1 VTLTAK
7 QQAFVE
13 EYLIDLNATQAAIRA
28 GYSERSAAVTA
39 SRMLTKA
46 NIAEAVVHAKDQ
58 RSERTQ
64 ITQDWVLQTVFD
76 TVEHCKA
83 PGEDFDASAVLKG
96 CDLAGKHLGM
106 FTAKTVLT
114 GPSDGPIRVED
125 VTPRERGRRI
135 ASNAR
140 NAMTAKESRVG
151 PLDTTGHIAT
161 ELHRRRGAPSRHLER
176 AAGRY
181 RDPRK

>member
-46 NIAEAVVHAKDQ
+46 NIAEAVVPAKDQ

-64 ITQDWVLQTVFD
+64 ITQDWVAGGLVEVEGTVS
-76 TVEHCKA
+76 V
-83 PGEDFDASAVLKG
+83 
-96 CDLAGKHLGM
+96 
-106 FTAKTVLT
+106 
-114 GPSDGPIRVED
+114 
-125 VTPRERGRRI
+125 RG
-135 ASNAR
+135 SVH
-140 NAMTAKESRVG
+140 T
-151 PLDTTGHIAT
+151 
-161 ELHRRRGAPSRHLER
+161 
-176 AAGRY
+176 Y
-181 RDPRK
+181 Q